1 MLNSDTNKC
10 CDMGTTKYLDKH
22 QNKHEIESIHKYNE
36 YILPLPQVQPYAGAT
51 RLHATFTPPP
61 SPYPAPRSRNGASA
75 PPPQPAARGPNA
87 ASFSMYTARVGLA
100 AGRAEATQVEHV
112 RARRARVV
120 DVCLAHRRYRMQKR
134 YASPSPGVEPDPH
147 EAAPPGVAM

>member
-1 MLNSDTNKC
+1 MMLNSDTNKC

-61 SPYPAPRSRNGASA
+61 T
-75 PPPQPAARGPNA
+75 PQHHTPNKKKKKPNHKK
-87 ASFSMYTARVGLA
+87 SSN
-100 AGRAEATQVEHV
+100 
-112 RARRARVV
+112 
-120 DVCLAHRRYRMQKR
+120 
-134 YASPSPGVEPDPH
+134 
-147 EAAPPGVAM
+147 